1 MAPCWRSPVGR
12 LSRPR
17 SISVPARHM
26 SLIPVTALLLL
37 LPHEA
42 RGLRVGTSPSSSR
55 RCCDARAK
63 SEQQPMRLWNSG
75 VCPFAQ
81 RVWIALLELET
92 PFTHQIIDLADKPSE
107 FLRLS
112 ELASG
117 SKDKSTVPLLETGTG
132 EVVSES
138 LDIVRL
144 LGRAAR
150 SKGPGS
156 RAKGDCFG

>member
-1 MAPCWRSPVGR
+1 
-12 LSRPR
+12 
-17 SISVPARHM
+17 
-26 SLIPVTALLLL
+26 
-37 LPHEA
+37 
-42 RGLRVGTSPSSSR
+42 
-55 RCCDARAK
+55 
-63 SEQQPMRLWNSG
+63 MRLWNSG

-156 RAKGDCFG
+156 RANGNGSASTYAPIG